1 MEYSLTGEGSITV
14 WLTSCF
20 TGFDSAAL
28 LCLNNSI
35 FTCLVE
41 SNPSKYKKL
50 ICSTLGVYLGIEAIF
65 FFKKR
70 VQLVS
75 KWSHLSPVNFFLIFH
90 DPDPLLRNVI
100 QTLLLPVLLVLGRQ
114 VELDPVVVD
123 QGVAG
128 LTYQDTVGSLP
139 RNNGLEEMFV
149 YAKSCALISWKI
161 IG

>member
-1 MEYSLTGEGSITV
+1 M
-14 WLTSCF
+14 
-20 TGFDSAAL
+20 
-28 LCLNNSI
+28 
-35 FTCLVE
+35 
-41 SNPSKYKKL
+41 
-50 ICSTLGVYLGIEAIF
+50 
-65 FFKKR
+65 
-70 VQLVS
+70 VS
-75 KWSHLSPVNFFLIFH
+75 KWSYLSPVNFFLIFH

-149 YAKSCALISWKI
+149 YAKSCVLIS
-161 IG
+161 